1 MSGTTIGVA
10 ILVLAGVAN
19 ASFTMPMKYAR
30 KWAWENIWLAWTLF
44 ALILMPI
51 AVALVTVPH
60 LGMIYRSAPVK
71 ILLEV
76 CGFGFGW
83 GIAQVSFGIAVDII
97 GIALTF
103 SIVLGTSAAL
113 GSLIPLIALHR
124 ERLNS
129 AAGYAVLTAVL
140 IVLLGVAACAL
151 AGRMRERASAKGT
164 ASQNRASLGLLLAI
178 SCGILA
184 SLMNFGIAFGTPL
197 IDLARSFG
205 SSALNVTNVVWPPL
219 LIAGAVP
226 NVLYCAWLL
235 KRNHSG
241 RRFREGH
248 SYWGLAFLMA
258 AFWFGSTLLYGLSA
272 IQLGKWGPILGWPV
286 FMSLIVIT
294 ASMLGLLTGEWKGSG
309 TRPIRVQWVGVA
321 LLVVAVCILA
331 GSSRYLQ

>member
-1 MSGTTIGVA
+1 MSGTTIGIA

-60 LGMIYRSAPVK
+60 LAMIYRSAPAK

-113 GSLIPLIALHR
+113 GSLIPLITLHR

-164 ASQNRASLGLLLAI
+164 TSQNRASLGLLLAI
-178 SCGILA
+178 SCGVLA

-197 IDLARSFG
+197 IDLARSLG
-205 SSALNVTNVVWPPL
+205 SSALNVANVVWPPL

-226 NVLYCAWLL
+226 NVLYCAWLM

-241 RRFREGH
+241 RRFLEGH
-248 SYWGLAFLMA
+248 SHWGLAFLMA
-258 AFWFGSTLLYGLSA
+258 IFWFGSTLLYGLSA

-294 ASMLGLLTGEWKGSG
+294 ASVLGLLTGEWKGSG
-309 TRPIRVQWVGVA
+309 TRPIRVQWAGVA